1 LVRLIPTSLPLGDAT
16 GVDFRVLVF
25 AGLLT
30 ALTGLGFGAIPALR
44 IGRSTEAQGLREGSH
59 GGLGGRRERLRRA
72 LVIVEVAVSVVLLI
86 SAGLLIRA
94 LWRIQAVDSGFRTE
108 GVLTLRTPLPLPRYE
123 GTARRVELYSRV
135 LSEVRALPNVSSAA
149 YISSF
154 LPMVMRGG
162 IWQVEIDEGPDDYPS
177 RTASLSFVT
186 PDFFRALGIPLRL
199 GRDLSEADT
208 LDRQVPDGALVGYIP
223 KDLVLHSS
231 SDPGPLLA
239 SLRGI
244 VKRADPE
251 LPVSDVRL
259 LSDIVDAET
268 VPRRTQI
275 RILAL
280 FAGISLLLAG
290 VGIHGLLSFAVS
302 QRIPEIG
309 LRMALGARPGDI
321 LALVLRQGLLLAA
334 TGGALGLLIAYAAGR
349 SMEALL
355 AGVEPGDGLTFLT
368 AGTLALLMTFS
379 GSLSP
384 ALRAVRV
391 DPTRAIR
398 TE

>member
-1 LVRLIPTSLPLGDAT
+1 
-16 GVDFRVLVF
+16 
-25 AGLLT
+25 
-30 ALTGLGFGAIPALR
+30 
-44 IGRSTEAQGLREGSH
+44 
-59 GGLGGRRERLRRA
+59 
-72 LVIVEVAVSVVLLI
+72 
-86 SAGLLIRA
+86 
-94 LWRIQAVDSGFRTE
+94 
-108 GVLTLRTPLPLPRYE
+108 
-123 GTARRVELYSRV
+123 
-135 LSEVRALPNVSSAA
+135 
-149 YISSF
+149 
-154 LPMVMRGG
+154 
-162 IWQVEIDEGPDDYPS
+162 
-177 RTASLSFVT
+177 VT

-208 LDRQVPDGALVGYIP
+208 LDRPLVAVVSESFVRRYWPDVDPLGRRFHFAFQDRTVVGVAGDIRVRGLERTSEPQVYLPYRQVPDGALVGYIP

-239 SLRGI
+239 PLHRI
-244 VKRADPE
+244 VRSADPE
-251 LPVSDVRL
+251 LPVSDVRP

-275 RILAL
+275 RVLAL

-334 TGGALGLLIAYAAGR
+334 TGGALGLVIAYAAGR

-355 AGVEPGDGLTFLT
+355 AGVEPGDNLTFLS

-379 GSLSP
+379 GSLAP